1 MLFCSLFFFF
11 CFVFLRFAKYKCCCC
26 CRGLWVSVISFSF
39 KKAGSLCPIL
49 KEIRKE
55 AMNYLSLAFSEFE
68 QLCHFGVI
76 SLRNYLILLD
86 RGSGLVP
93 AGSWWHYQF
102 NKNGATLTAICC
114 FSNYDKSKMLAV
126 KTKKIHLI
134 ADIWMRMRMN
144 ASAPPPWSDILRLKI
159 HEKLLNGIA
168 TGKI

>member
-1 MLFCSLFFFF
+1 MCDVVLFNVFF
-11 CFVFLRFAKYKCCCC
+11 CFLEIAKYKCCCC

-114 FSNYDKSKMLAV
+114 FSSHDKSKMLAV
-126 KTKKIHLI
+126 KTKQTNKNPFNRHLDEDEDEDECICPLKWYFKIKDTWRIVKWHCY
-134 ADIWMRMRMN
+134 W
-144 ASAPPPWSDILRLKI
+144 
-159 HEKLLNGIA
+159 
-168 TGKI
+168 

>member
-1 MLFCSLFFFF
+1 MCSLFFF
-11 CFVFLRFAKYKCCCC
+11 FLRFAKYKCCCC

-126 KTKKIHLI
+126 KTKQKNPFNSRHLDEDEDECIGPLKWYFKIKDTWEIVKWHCY
-134 ADIWMRMRMN
+134 
-144 ASAPPPWSDILRLKI
+144 
-159 HEKLLNGIA
+159 G
-168 TGKI
+168 

>member
-1 MLFCSLFFFF
+1 MLLLLLQGIVGQRYLLFI
-11 CFVFLRFAKYKCCCC
+11 KKK
-26 CRGLWVSVISFSF
+26 

-102 NKNGATLTAICC
+102 NKNGATLTAICS
-114 FSNYDKSKMLAV
+114 FSNDDKSKMLAV
-126 KTKKIHLI
+126 KTKHI
-134 ADIWMRMRMN
+134 ADIWMRLN
-144 ASAPPPWSDILRLKI
+144 ASAPCSDILRLKI
-159 HEKLLNGIA
+159 HGKLLNGIA

>member
-1 MLFCSLFFFF
+1 MCDVVLLSVWF
-11 CFVFLRFAKYKCCCC
+11 FLRIAKYKCCCC
-26 CRGLWVSVISFSF
+26 CCCRGLWASVISFSF
-39 KKAGSLCPIL
+39 KKAGSLCSIL

-86 RGSGLVP
+86 RSSGLVP

-114 FSNYDKSKMLAV
+114 FSIYDKSKMLAL
-126 KTKKIHLI
+126 KTHPKKKKNPFNCTHLDEDGDECI
-134 ADIWMRMRMN
+134 C
-144 ASAPPPWSDILRLKI
+144 PLKWYF
-159 HEKLLNGIA
+159 
-168 TGKI
+168 KIKDTWNC